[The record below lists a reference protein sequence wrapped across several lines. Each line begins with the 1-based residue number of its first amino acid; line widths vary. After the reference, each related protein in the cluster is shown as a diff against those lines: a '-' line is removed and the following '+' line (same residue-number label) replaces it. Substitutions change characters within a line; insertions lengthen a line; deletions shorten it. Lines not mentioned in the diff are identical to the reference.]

1 MNSQL
6 LEYLHNVLFQLE
18 NVAGLSLADST
29 LFSISGAKLITPI
42 GDVLPLLMRSKSKLK
57 DQIIKPTVFNQLLH
71 PLIEEQALIRINHI
85 GFCYKVENLNEEKNR
100 LIRLSK
106 KTHFQLYEEP
116 SNDRSLWF
124 FLGNLIKYD
133 ATTLEFVLVEHS
145 ADRWVEYWL
154 PHVQIDIDTTLSEEQ
169 IRTLVKNACGN
180 QIKPYAIKIGGVAYI
195 IRCRLGNIDGVNIN
209 LDLATNK
216 RDVKYLR
223 EKIWKKIS

>member
-1 MNSQL
+1 MKSQL
-6 LEYLHNVLFQLE
+6 LKYLQNIFSQLE
-18 NVAGLSLADST
+18 NIAGLSLSDSA
-29 LFSISGAKLITPI
+29 LLNFSDTKLITPL
-42 GDVLPLLMRSKSKLK
+42 GDVLPLLTNSKSKLENHF
-57 DQIIKPTVFNQLLH
+57 IKLPVISELIHLLS
-71 PLIEEQALIRINHI
+71 EEQSLVRINHI
-85 GFCYKVENLNEEKNR
+85 GFCYKVDNLDEEKSR
-100 LIRLSK
+100 LVQMANNTS
-106 KTHFQLYEEP
+106 FQLYEES
-116 SNDRSLWF
+116 SNDQNLWL
-124 FLGNLIKYD
+124 FLGNLIEYD
-133 ATTLEFVLVEHS
+133 TTTLEFVLVEHS

-216 RDVKYLR
+216 RDVKFLR